1 MKNKDTILMDIQ
13 QHNDTEDMNFEKWM
27 ICGITQV
34 AVMTAMI
41 LDNVE
46 NMKYKS
52 ESEVLSEKDSN

>member
-1 MKNKDTILMDIQ
+1 MKNKDAILMDIQ
-13 QHNDTEDMNFEKWM
+13 QHNDTKDMTFEKWM
-27 ICGITQV
+27 IWGITKV